1 MFRRDKGRGMVI
13 IDRKKYTEKCMDM
26 LITRQFRKLDNDLT
40 KTIETKVQRAARKVK
55 GHLSTSDIE
64 HSILEDQ
71 GKCYGTAK
79 KHKIPVN
86 ETVDDPPL
94 RPSIS
99 NNGPTSYHV
108 AKYSAKMQSRLSKSK
123 YTVNNKLEF
132 INYMKTIS
140 IPSGHKLISFD
151 VKLLFTNV
159 PLDFTIDLIL
169 KCIYEGIEI

>member
-1 MFRRDKGRGMVI
+1 MVI

-26 LITRQFRKLDNDLT
+26 LITRQFRKLDNDST

-55 GHLSTSDIE
+55 GHLSISDYWTLYPRG
-64 HSILEDQ
+64 SAQ

-99 NNGPTSYHV
+99 NNGSASYHV
-108 AKYSAKMQSRLSKSK
+108 AKYSAKMQSRLRESK
-123 YTVNNKLEF
+123 YTVNNNLEF
-132 INYMKTIS
+132 INYMKIIS
-140 IPSGHKLISFD
+140 ILSDHKLISSV

-159 PLDFTIDLIL
+159 LLDFTIDLIL